1 MFRNNQAFAPNPQLT
16 SLMIYSLLVFI
27 LSVVMLVMNFLT
39 YSSRM

>member
-1 MFRNNQAFAPNPQLT
+1 MFLNNPAFAPNLQLT